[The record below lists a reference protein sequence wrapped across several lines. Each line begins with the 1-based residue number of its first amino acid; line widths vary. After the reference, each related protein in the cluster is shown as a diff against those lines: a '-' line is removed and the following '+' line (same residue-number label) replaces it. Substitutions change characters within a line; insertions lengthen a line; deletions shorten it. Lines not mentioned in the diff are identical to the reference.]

1 MMKYLAY
8 SSRCMSILLF
18 SPLFVGV
25 ISPRW
30 SCVRFSGA
38 RAGGGASSPAAGI
51 GAAAAA
57 VVAGASGAT
66 LIPENTVSNR
76 RLRLHRFRIALL
88 RVSVFVYISRSN
100 SHTATS
106 SIMIPE
112 VEQCSAKT
120 ITETSRRS
128 MIYDA
133 ACRVV
138 NARRHTRTHG

>member
-1 MMKYLAY
+1 MKYLAY

-51 GAAAAA
+51 GAAAA

-76 RLRLHRFRIALL
+76 RPRLHRFRIALL
-88 RVSVFVYISRSN
+88 RVSVFVYIFRSH
-100 SHTATS
+100 SHSTATS